1 MKSLR
6 LLPLAAL
13 VLLAAC
19 SPSNKTAATS
29 APTAAE
35 AAAAA
40 PVATING
47 RNISRS
53 LYDFYVKSVANK
65 AASELTAEQRT
76 QLLDA
81 LVRNELA
88 ADEAIKQGLDQK
100 GDTPA
105 ALELGRL
112 QVLPNALGEA
122 YFKDKKVTDDELKT
136 EYDTQVAALPK
147 TQYHVLHIL
156 VKTQDEAQKI
166 IDQLKKGAK
175 FEDLAKKNSQ
185 DTGSAAKGGDLDW
198 VSPSGLVKPFA
209 DALVAMK
216 KGETSTAPVQTQF
229 GWHVLRLL
237 DTRETTPPP
246 FDSVKAQVENL
257 VLQKKW
263 KAYTDELEKN
273 AKVEKLLKG

>member
-6 LLPLAAL
+6 LLPVAGLL
-13 VLLAAC
+13 LLAAC
-19 SPSNKTAATS
+19 SPAKAPAPS
-29 APTAAE
+29 APAAD
-35 AAAAA
+35 ASP

-47 RNISRS
+47 RPISRS
-53 LYDFYVKSVANK
+53 LYELYAKSMANK
-65 AASELTAEQRT
+65 PSAELTAEQRT

-88 ADEAIKQGLDQK
+88 ADEAVKQGLDQK
-100 GDTPA
+100 GDAPA

-112 QVLPNALGEA
+112 QVLPNALGES
-122 YFKDKKVTDDELKT
+122 YFKDKKVTDEELKA

-175 FEDLAKKNSQ
+175 FEDLAKKNSI

-198 VSPSGLVKPFA
+198 VSPAGLVKPFA

-216 KGETSTAPVQTQF
+216 KGETSTAPVQSQF
-229 GWHVLRLL
+229 GFHVIRLL

-246 FDSVKAQVENL
+246 FDTVKSQVENI

-273 AKVEKLLKG
+273 AKVEKLLKD

>member
-6 LLPLAAL
+6 LLPVAGLI
-13 VLLAAC
+13 LLAAC
-19 SPSNKTAATS
+19 SPKTPATS
-29 APTAAE
+29 APAAD
-35 AAAAA
+35 AASP

-47 RNISRS
+47 RPISHA
-53 LYDFYVKSVANK
+53 LYELYSKSMANK

-88 ADEAIKQGLDQK
+88 ADEAVKQGLDQK

-105 ALELGRL
+105 ALELARL
-112 QVLPNALGEA
+112 QVLPNALGES
-122 YFKDKKVTDDELKT
+122 YFKDKKVTDEELKA
-136 EYDTQVAALPK
+136 EYDSQVAALPK

-175 FEDLAKKNSQ
+175 FEDLAKKNSI
-185 DTGSAAKGGDLDW
+185 DPGSAAKGGDLDW

-216 KGETSTAPVQTQF
+216 KGETSTAPVQSQF
-229 GWHVLRLL
+229 GFHVIRLL

-246 FDSVKAQVENL
+246 FDSVKSQVENI

-263 KAYTDELEKN
+263 KAYTDDLEKN
-273 AKVEKLLKG
+273 AKVEKLLKD

>member
-6 LLPLAAL
+6 LLPVAGLL
-13 VLLAAC
+13 LLAAC
-19 SPSNKTAATS
+19 SPAK
-29 APTAAE
+29 APTASAP
-35 AAAAA
+35 AADAAP

-47 RNISRS
+47 RPISHS
-53 LYDFYVKSVANK
+53 LYELYAKSMANK
-65 AASELTAEQRT
+65 PSAELTAEQRT

-88 ADEAIKQGLDQK
+88 ADEAVKQGLDQK
-100 GDTPA
+100 GDAPA

-122 YFKDKKVTDDELKT
+122 YFKDKKVTDEELKA

-156 VKTQDEAQKI
+156 VKTQDEAQKL

-175 FEDLAKKNSQ
+175 FEDLAKKNSI

-198 VSPSGLVKPFA
+198 VSPAGLVKPFA

-216 KGETSTAPVQTQF
+216 KGETSTAPVQSQF
-229 GWHVLRLL
+229 GFHVIRLL

-246 FDSVKAQVENL
+246 FDTVKSQVENI

-273 AKVEKLLKG
+273 AKVEKLLKD